1 MAKVTL
7 FQCDLPG
14 CENTSPEEMEEIL
27 IPSYDEE
34 TDSFYQ
40 KNVMLCSYHY
50 AKYETF
56 MDQSITTVTDHASD
70 GAKKTAAKKKRKEDT
85 SSKNNESHSYG
96 KEQDKK
102 DLDTSMIE
110 DLFQGDPMDM
120 DVIYDHHE
128 EESKD
133 FAHTHLPP
141 AEQPDPEKEDK
152 EDKDAIMENV
162 SKITLNSETQRKSP
176 FYNMHTF
183 KIAKNGNFFPEKFRL
198 YIIPLKICENRRGI
212 DIAAM
217 LEISLGSVIKKQVC
231 LVSDKKA
238 RLSVQFDDSERGF
251 TIVIRGKWSEKRFI
265 TDLYIRKLTQNED
278 LFTAED
284 HEVKHY
290 HPDQYNAKDYVR
302 NFKYEVKDEDLLLSV
317 YPISQTNNPMGYV
330 KMLAVSETKYQRA
343 VLTDTNGIIDMT
355 FKGKKYALFGSWQN
369 NRFCMSLEERS

>member
-14 CENTSPEEMEEIL
+14 CKNTSPEAMKEIL

-40 KNVMLCSYHY
+40 KNVMLCSRHY
-50 AKYETF
+50 VKYEAF
-56 MDQSITTVTDHASD
+56 MDQLISKAQDHTDVNEQE
-70 GAKKTAAKKKRKEDT
+70 TAAETKRKEDVY
-85 SSKNNESHSYG
+85 SNDDEDHFSG
-96 KEQDKK
+96 KMKDEK
-102 DLDTSMIE
+102 DLDASVMEDLFRNDALDENVIE
-110 DLFQGDPMDM
+110 DLQHHKKSKHHKSGPLP
-120 DVIYDHHE
+120 HE
-128 EESKD
+128 EQSYQEK
-133 FAHTHLPP
+133 
-141 AEQPDPEKEDK
+141 AENADTY
-152 EDKDAIMENV
+152 MGNV
-162 SKITLNSETQRKSP
+162 SKITLNSETQKKSP

-183 KIAKNGNFFPEKFRL
+183 KVSKNGNFYPERFRL
-198 YIIPLKICENRRGI
+198 YIVPLKICENRRGV

-217 LEISLGSVIKKQVC
+217 LEISLGSVIKKQIC

-278 LFTAED
+278 VFAAED

-290 HPDQYNAKDYVR
+290 YPDHYNANDYIR
-302 NFKYEVKDEDLLLSV
+302 NFKYAVKDEDLLLSV

-330 KMLAVSETKYQRA
+330 KMIAVSETKYQRA
-343 VLTDTNGIIDMT
+343 VLTDTNGIIDMI
-355 FKGKKYALFGSWQN
+355 FKDKKYALFGSWQE
-369 NRFCMSLEERS
+369 NRFCMSLEGRI